1 MAVSK
6 VVRARK
12 KGQITI
18 PEEFRRALGIG
29 EDSLLRV
36 SVREGELR
44 IAPVEVR
51 ERNGTGEQGSPWL
64 RELYEYFA
72 PVREEILRKG
82 YTEEEINVDIDEAV
96 REVRAERRGR

>member
-1 MAVSK
+1 MGVTK

-18 PEEFRRALGIG
+18 PDAFRKELGIE

-36 SVREGELR
+36 RVEEGELR
-44 IAPVEVR
+44 IRPVEVR
-51 ERNGTGEQGSPWL
+51 EATEGSPWL

-72 PVREEILRKG
+72 PVREEADARG
-82 YTEEEINVDIDEAV
+82 YTDEEINAWIDEAV
-96 REVRAERRGR
+96 AAVRRDQRD